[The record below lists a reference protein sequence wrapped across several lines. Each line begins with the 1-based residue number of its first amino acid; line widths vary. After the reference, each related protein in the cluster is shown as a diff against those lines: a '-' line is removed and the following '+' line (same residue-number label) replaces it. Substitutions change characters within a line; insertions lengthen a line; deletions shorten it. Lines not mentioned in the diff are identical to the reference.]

1 MGRLRAPAVLALV
14 ILCAALPIVLP
25 AETFQLTIVLA
36 VGAAGL
42 GVALLV
48 EAGLVSFGHALFY
61 GIGGYTVAALAPSYG
76 LSGVVLILCGA
87 GAGAV
92 AACVVGLFIV
102 RYRGVFFAML
112 NLAISMVAYSLL
124 LKSYAISGGS
134 DGLPVTVNGAFGF
147 PLPPE
152 DFGRVLFYVCLAG
165 VVLFGTLLNFYRQT
179 PAGWGLG
186 AIEDREIR
194 IEYLGVSANR
204 LLWQAYVISGFLG
217 GFGGAVAAS
226 AVGHVAPDAFFWTTS
241 AALVVVAVLGGRGI
255 VGPFLGAAVYE
266 LLNITAARYFSNSWE
281 ILLGI
286 IILFIVRFA
295 PAGFAGVP
303 DAWRAA
309 LRRWKLQ

>member
-1 MGRLRAPAVLALV
+1 MGRLRASAVVAIV
-14 ILCAALPIVLP
+14 ILCAALPFVLP
-25 AETFQLTIVLA
+25 AQTFQLTIILA

-42 GVALLV
+42 GLALLV
-48 EAGLVSFGHALFY
+48 EAGLVSFGHAFYY
-61 GIGGYTVAALAPSYG
+61 GIGGYTVAALAPFLARWG
-76 LSGVVLILCGA
+76 ITMVLLGA
-87 GAGAV
+87 VAGAV
-92 AACVVGLFIV
+92 AASIVGLFVV

-112 NLAISMVAYSLL
+112 NLAVSMVAYSLL
-124 LKSYAISGGS
+124 LKSYAVSGGS
-134 DGLPVTVNGAFGF
+134 DGLPVTVTGLLGSAVS
-147 PLPPE
+147 PE
-152 DFGRVLFYVCLAG
+152 EFGRLLFYACLCG
-165 VVLFGTLLNFYRQT
+165 VVLFGVLLNFYRRT

-194 IEYLGVSANR
+194 IEYLGIPANR
-204 LLWQAYVISGFLG
+204 LLWQAYVISGFLA

-241 AALVVVAVLGGRGI
+241 AAFVVIAVLGGCGV

-303 DAWRAA
+303 GALHAA
-309 LRRWKLQ
+309 LHRWRLR